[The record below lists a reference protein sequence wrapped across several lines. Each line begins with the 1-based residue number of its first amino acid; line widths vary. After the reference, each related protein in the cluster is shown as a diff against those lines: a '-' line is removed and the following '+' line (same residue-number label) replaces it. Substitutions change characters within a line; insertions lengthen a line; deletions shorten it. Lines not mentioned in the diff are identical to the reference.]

1 MTFMTYPVAANYC
14 SLMTLADFYCARR
27 ISQAFSLSHTEFG
40 RIAVALGMIV
50 SALFLAQ
57 GVPFAAE
64 QEPAPA
70 DAAYEELAAGRTEGA
85 IASLEA
91 SLRETPNDPALL
103 INLGTAYARAG
114 RMEEARDSFRA
125 AIAAEDRYRVQLA
138 DGSWEDSRK
147 VARLA
152 LDSLDRTAFAAK

>member
-1 MTFMTYPVAANYC
+1 
-14 SLMTLADFYCARR
+14 
-27 ISQAFSLSHTEFG
+27 
-40 RIAVALGMIV
+40 VALGMIV

-57 GVPFAAE
+57 GVPFAAVE
-64 QEPAPA
+64 EPATA
-70 DAAYEELAAGRTEGA
+70 DVAYEELAAGRTEGA

-91 SLRETPNDPALL
+91 SLEKTPGDPALL

-114 RMEEARDSFRA
+114 RLEEARDAFRA

-147 VARLA
+147 IARLA
-152 LDSLDRTAFAAK
+152 LDSLDRTAFAAR

>member
-1 MTFMTYPVAANYC
+1 MT
-14 SLMTLADFYCARR
+14 SADFYCAMAV
-27 ISQAFSLSHTEFG
+27 SQAFFLSDTEFG

-57 GVPFAAE
+57 GVPFAAVE
-64 QEPAPA
+64 EPAPA
-70 DAAYEELAAGRTEGA
+70 DVAYEELAAGRTEGA

-91 SLRETPNDPALL
+91 SLKETPGDPALL

-114 RMEEARDSFRA
+114 RMDEARDAFRA

-147 VARLA
+147 IARLA
-152 LDSLDRTAFAAK
+152 LDSLDRTALAAK

>member
-1 MTFMTYPVAANYC
+1 MTLPVTPVYC
-14 SLMTLADFYCARR
+14 SLMTYADFYCADA
-27 ISQAFSLSHTEFG
+27 SAQAFSPSDTEFG
-40 RIAVALGMIV
+40 RIAVALGMII

-57 GVPFAAE
+57 GVPFAAVE
-64 QEPAPA
+64 EPAPA
-70 DAAYEELAAGRTEGA
+70 DVAYEELAAGRTEGA

-91 SLRETPNDPALL
+91 SLKETPGDPALL

-114 RMEEARDSFRA
+114 RMEEARDAFRD

-152 LDSLDRTAFAAK
+152 LDSLDRTALAAR

>member
-1 MTFMTYPVAANYC
+1 
-14 SLMTLADFYCARR
+14 
-27 ISQAFSLSHTEFG
+27 
-40 RIAVALGMIV
+40 MIV

-57 GVPFAAE
+57 SVPFAAE
-64 QEPAPA
+64 KEPAPV
-70 DAAYEELAAGRTEGA
+70 DTAYEELAAGRTEGA

-91 SLRETPNDPALL
+91 SLRETPGDPALL

-114 RMEEARDSFRA
+114 RMEEARDAFRA

-147 VARLA
+147 IARMA
-152 LDSLDRTAFAAK
+152 LDSLDRTALAQR

>member
-1 MTFMTYPVAANYC
+1 MTWPLASVYC
-14 SLMTLADFYCARR
+14 SLMTSADFYCANLS
-27 ISQAFSLSHTEFG
+27 SQAFSLPDTEFG

-57 GVPFAAE
+57 GVPFAAVE
-64 QEPAPA
+64 EPAPA
-70 DAAYEELAAGRTEGA
+70 DVAYEELAAGRTEGA

-91 SLRETPNDPALL
+91 SLRETPGDPALL

-114 RMEEARDSFRA
+114 RLEEARDAFRA

-147 VARLA
+147 IARLA
-152 LDSLDRTAFAAK
+152 LDSLDRTAFAAR

>member
-1 MTFMTYPVAANYC
+1 M
-14 SLMTLADFYCARR
+14 
-27 ISQAFSLSHTEFG
+27 QAFSHSDTEFG
-40 RIAVALGMIV
+40 RIAVALQMIV

-57 GVPFAAE
+57 GVPFAVA

-70 DAAYEELAAGRTEGA
+70 SADVAYEELAAGRTESA

-91 SLRETPNDPALL
+91 SLKETPGDPALL

-114 RMEEARDSFRA
+114 RMEEARDAFRA

-147 VARLA
+147 IARLA
-152 LDSLDRTAFAAK
+152 LDSLDRTALAAR

>member
-1 MTFMTYPVAANYC
+1 MT
-14 SLMTLADFYCARR
+14 SADFYCANPA
-27 ISQAFSLSHTEFG
+27 SQAFLIPDNEFG

-57 GVPFAAE
+57 GVPFAAAE
-64 QEPAPA
+64 EPAPA
-70 DAAYEELAAGRTEGA
+70 DVAYEELAAGRTEGA

-91 SLRETPNDPALL
+91 SLRETPGDPALL

-114 RMEEARDSFRA
+114 RMEEARDAFRA
-125 AIAAEDRYRVQLA
+125 AISAEDRYRVQLA

-147 VARLA
+147 IARLA
-152 LDSLDRTAFAAK
+152 LDSLDRTALAAK

>member
-1 MTFMTYPVAANYC
+1 MTF
-14 SLMTLADFYCARR
+14 ADFNCAETPL
-27 ISQAFSLSHTEFG
+27 QAFSPSDTEFG
-40 RIAVALGMIV
+40 RIAVALQMIV

-57 GVPFAAE
+57 GVPFAVA

-70 DAAYEELAAGRTEGA
+70 DVAYEELAAGRTESA

-91 SLRETPNDPALL
+91 SLKETPGDPALL

-114 RMEEARDSFRA
+114 RMEEARDAFRD

-147 VARLA
+147 IARLA
-152 LDSLDRTAFAAK
+152 LDSLDRTALAAR